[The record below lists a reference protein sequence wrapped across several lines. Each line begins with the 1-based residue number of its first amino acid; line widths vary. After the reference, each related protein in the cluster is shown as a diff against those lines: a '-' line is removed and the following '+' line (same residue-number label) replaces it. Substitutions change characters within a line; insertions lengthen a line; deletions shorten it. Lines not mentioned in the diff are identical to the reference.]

1 MPFSQENSMHEFGSV
16 QHAVREIIKLRPL
29 PRMVRIR
36 LGKMRGS
43 AKAFEEMFREHSRGT
58 PIEGIGLE
66 IEQVPVE
73 VKCKCGFSG
82 LVRVMEHLH
91 FVRCPL
97 CGKTADVERGNELE
111 LRVLE

>member
-1 MPFSQENSMHEFGSV
+1 MHEFPAV
-16 QHAVREIIKLRPL
+16 QVVISEALRLQPT
-29 PRMVRIR
+29 PKRIRVR
-36 LGKMRGS
+36 LGKMRGHP
-43 AKAFEEMFREHSRGT
+43 KAFEEMFREHSRGT